1 MDFYFTYNHVFI
13 AALQC
18 GAVKADGVDI
28 DKDALQSA
36 RRNAERNN
44 LAMNF
49 YMVDDS
55 PSSTES
61 ISNELD
67 DARGVASADEISTI
81 TMNTW
86 RGKRGEIV
94 PSVSVIE
101 NESYDLVV
109 ANILAPIL
117 INLAPTLARHT
128 NKGGKIALSGVMSPQ
143 AEVVMKSYRP
153 FFTNVQVEA
162 VEDDWVIITADK

>member
-1 MDFYFTYNHVFI
+1 MSYIFCL

-18 GAVKADGVDI
+18 GALKADGVDI

-36 RRNAERNN
+36 RRNANRNN

-49 YMVDDS
+49 YMVNDS
-55 PSSTES
+55 SGATE
-61 ISNELD
+61 IVSNELD
-67 DARGVASADEISTI
+67 DARGIASADEISTI
-81 TMNTW
+81 TMNTL
-86 RGKRGEIV
+86 RGKLGKDIQ
-94 PSVSVIE
+94 SVSVIE
-101 NESYDLVV
+101 NKTYDLVA

-117 INLAPTLARHT
+117 INLAPNLAMHT

-143 AEVVMKSYRP
+143 AEVVMRSYRP

-162 VEDDWVIITADK
+162 VEADWVIITGEK